1 VAAAAVAA
9 EEVAAVNLAAEVVVV
24 DMYGRHAQS
33 TV

>member
-1 VAAAAVAA
+1 V
-9 EEVAAVNLAAEVVVV
+9 VAAVNLAAEVVVV